1 MVVVTSLN
9 PKKCLLFP
17 AADDFGDGF
26 CWWSSDE
33 NHLQPGNFHSH
44 LPR

>member
-1 MVVVTSLN
+1 MCIISQTYTMVVVTSLN

-26 CWWSSDE
+26 C
-33 NHLQPGNFHSH
+33 
-44 LPR
+44 